1 MAKKY
6 YSTIE
11 DVIKYTGIK
20 YDNLGLTGK
29 TEMDT
34 MIEGWLKQVASL
46 MNRDRGRNLL
56 TDLTFGEKIMIDQG
70 MEKWDEQTVEGITIK
85 IETDPDEFPKYGD
98 NIAINRIEIDSTVG
112 ANTLIASK
120 AIEEDYQDL
129 SNAKIIMIKV
139 RPYAD
144 CDKGA
149 IQLLLS
155 SSLACGDIIKTI
167 DFPEMINN
175 EWKLCKFYLGSKTEY
190 NSIKSIGLKLIDEV
204 GGYFWIAD
212 IQKLIL
218 PEGINNIAMRAT
230 ANMVKLAYAN
240 RESPVI
246 KIDDLDAKLIED
258 KILTAAL
265 KAELK
270 LYSKKL
276 KFNINR
282 VIGKVDNRTEYPI
295 KEVY

>member
-1 MAKKY
+1 MAKQY

-11 DVIKYTGIK
+11 DVIRYTGIK
-20 YDNLGLTGK
+20 YDNLGLAGK
-29 TEMDT
+29 PEMET

-56 TDLTFGEKIMIDQG
+56 TDLTFGEKIMVDQG
-70 MEKWDEQTVEGITIK
+70 VEEWDEQTVKGIIVK
-85 IETDPDEFPKYGD
+85 IETDHDEFPKYGD
-98 NIAINRIEIDSTVG
+98 NIAINLIEIDSTVET
-112 ANTLIASK
+112 NTLIASK

-129 SNAKIIMIKV
+129 SDAKIIMIKV

-155 SSLACGDIIKTI
+155 SSPACGDIIKTI
-167 DFPEMINN
+167 DFPEMIDN
-175 EWKLCKFYLGSKTEY
+175 EWKLCKFYLGSKTAY
-190 NSIKSIGLKLIDEV
+190 NSIKSIGLKMVDDI
-204 GGYFWIAD
+204 GGYLWVAD

-218 PEGINNIAMRAT
+218 PEGIHNIAMRAT

-246 KIDDLDAKLIED
+246 KIEDLDAKLIED

-270 LYSKKL
+270 LYSKK
-276 KFNINR
+276 FNFSINR
-282 VIGKVDNRTEYPI
+282 VIGKIDNKTEYPI
-295 KEVY
+295 KEVN